1 MSTYVC
7 DFEADSLTP
16 TKIWCLGC
24 QDVDENVVRTT
35 VNYDNMRKL
44 LTNPE
49 HTLIIHNGKRWDVPN
64 VERLLGIKIVCKV
77 IDTLFLSW
85 YLEPNRPKHGLD
97 SYGEEAG
104 IPKPPI
110 DDWEDLPIEDYLH
123 RVTEDVKIN
132 MYVWKKQLTMLRKL
146 YNNDWEEISRL
157 IDFLMLHA
165 TVAANQEKY
174 GWKLDIERCKRVI
187 EELKQEQVVRYKELE
202 ESMPKVPVYTTKS
215 LPKRDKFKRNGDLC
229 VDWVNWYAL
238 LDGRGL
244 PHDHTEDVKV
254 VSGYV
259 EPNAGSYPQMK
270 AWCYSLGWEPSEFE
284 FKRNKKTNEVR
295 KIPQLRV
302 DTDDGPRLAP
312 CVERL
317 LDKEPKL
324 ILIELTG
331 VLTHRISVL
340 NGFLT
345 DVDDNG
351 YVRAQM
357 QGFTNTLRWRHKIVL
372 NLPGEGKLYWE
383 DMRGCLVC
391 DDDEVLLGADICSLE
406 DCVKRHYM
414 APHDPEYVAEMRHEG
429 YDPHTSLAVFAGA
442 MSKQQEKD
450 KSGDYRAIR
459 KVFKCVNYACQ
470 YGAQGPTVARAAG
483 VSEREGIQLV
493 KDYTRKNWSIQVIA
507 DEQITKKCIGL
518 TWLYNPVNG
527 FWYHLKSRK
536 DVFSTLAQG
545 TGAYIFMVWCK
556 YMNQVGLPII
566 MSMHDEVCVR
576 IDIRNKERAGEA
588 VAKAMELANA
598 ELKLNE
604 EIRCSIQ
611 YGSNYSEIH

>member
-202 ESMPKVPVYTTKS
+202 ESM
-215 LPKRDKFKRNGDLC
+215 
-229 VDWVNWYAL
+229 
-238 LDGRGL
+238 GRGL
-244 PHDHTEDVKV
+244 
-254 VSGYV
+254 
-259 EPNAGSYPQMK
+259 A
-270 AWCYSLGWEPSEFE
+270 
-284 FKRNKKTNEVR
+284 
-295 KIPQLRV
+295 
-302 DTDDGPRLAP
+302 
-312 CVERL
+312 
-317 LDKEPKL
+317 
-324 ILIELTG
+324 
-331 VLTHRISVL
+331 
-340 NGFLT
+340 
-345 DVDDNG
+345 
-351 YVRAQM
+351 
-357 QGFTNTLRWRHKIVL
+357 
-372 NLPGEGKLYWE
+372 
-383 DMRGCLVC
+383 
-391 DDDEVLLGADICSLE
+391 AD
-406 DCVKRHYM
+406 
-414 APHDPEYVAEMRHEG
+414 
-429 YDPHTSLAVFAGA
+429 
-442 MSKQQEKD
+442 
-450 KSGDYRAIR
+450 
-459 KVFKCVNYACQ
+459 
-470 YGAQGPTVARAAG
+470 
-483 VSEREGIQLV
+483 
-493 KDYTRKNWSIQVIA
+493 
-507 DEQITKKCIGL
+507 
-518 TWLYNPVNG
+518 
-527 FWYHLKSRK
+527 
-536 DVFSTLAQG
+536 
-545 TGAYIFMVWCK
+545 
-556 YMNQVGLPII
+556 
-566 MSMHDEVCVR
+566 
-576 IDIRNKERAGEA
+576 
-588 VAKAMELANA
+588 
-598 ELKLNE
+598 
-604 EIRCSIQ
+604 
-611 YGSNYSEIH
+611 